1 MRKALEFPRI
11 DEGKLD
17 AVEALI
23 AAIAD
28 KEPGTAGAE
37 LEDLAALT
45 GKVHTDVEFA
55 EYWSWTDLDTLARLT
70 LTPEPPCIPDLSR
83 EELVELVEIIQHC
96 SVTGREWA
104 MRYYT
109 ALLRAPS
116 PCPMSWTLW
125 PPVKMWRSLQKSCS
139 RRPGKRLSNT
149 SRGSRRPRRCR
160 EPLFTCAAAAQP
172 VSHTGVCYFQRA
184 KRRKKGLFF
193 MQKGRNT
200 EQSPQLFAHL

>member
-28 KEPGTAGAE
+28 KEPGTAGEE

-45 GKVHTDVEFA
+45 GK
-55 EYWSWTDLDTLARLT
+55 
-70 LTPEPPCIPDLSR
+70 
-83 EELVELVEIIQHC
+83 
-96 SVTGREWA
+96 
-104 MRYYT
+104 
-109 ALLRAPS
+109 
-116 PCPMSWTLW
+116 
-125 PPVKMWRSLQKSCS
+125 
-139 RRPGKRLSNT
+139 
-149 SRGSRRPRRCR
+149 
-160 EPLFTCAAAAQP
+160 

-193 MQKGRNT
+193 VQKGRNT

>member
-55 EYWSWTDLDTLARLT
+55 GILELDGPGHIGTA
-70 LTPEPPCIPDLSR
+70 
-83 EELVELVEIIQHC
+83 H
-96 SVTGREWA
+96 TGA
-104 MRYYT
+104 GT
-109 ALLRAPS
+109 AL
-116 PCPMSWTLW
+116 CP
-125 PPVKMWRSLQKSCS
+125 
-139 RRPGKRLSNT
+139 
-149 SRGSRRPRRCR
+149 
-160 EPLFTCAAAAQP
+160 
-172 VSHTGVCYFQRA
+172 
-184 KRRKKGLFF
+184 
-193 MQKGRNT
+193 
-200 EQSPQLFAHL
+200 

>member
-70 LTPEPPCIPDLSR
+70 LAPEPPCIPDLSR

-109 ALLRAPS
+109 ALLR
-116 PCPMSWTLW
+116 
-125 PPVKMWRSLQKSCS
+125 RSLSLPNVMDFVASGEDVEVIAEKL
-139 RRPGKRLSNT
+139 LSNT
-149 SRGSRRPRRCR
+149 SRGSRRPRWCW

>member
-109 ALLRAPS
+109 ALLR
-116 PCPMSWTLW
+116 
-125 PPVKMWRSLQKSCS
+125 RSLSLPNVMDFGRQAML
-139 RRPGKRLSNT
+139 RRWSATVTK
-149 SRGSRRPRRCR
+149 
-160 EPLFTCAAAAQP
+160 
-172 VSHTGVCYFQRA
+172 
-184 KRRKKGLFF
+184 
-193 MQKGRNT
+193 
-200 EQSPQLFAHL
+200 

>member
-83 EELVELVEIIQHC
+83 EELVELVETIQHC

-109 ALLRAPS
+109 ALLR
-116 PCPMSWTLW
+116 
-125 PPVKMWRSLQKSCS
+125 RSLSLPNVMDFVASGEDVEVIAEKLLQ
-139 RRPGKRLSNT
+139 
-149 SRGSRRPRRCR
+149 
-160 EPLFTCAAAAQP
+160 AA
-172 VSHTGVCYFQRA
+172 R
-184 KRRKKGLFF
+184 
-193 MQKGRNT
+193 
-200 EQSPQLFAHL
+200 

>member
-70 LTPEPPCIPDLSR
+70 LAPEPPCIPDLSR

-104 MRYYT
+104 MR
-109 ALLRAPS
+109 
-116 PCPMSWTLW
+116 
-125 PPVKMWRSLQKSCS
+125 
-139 RRPGKRLSNT
+139 
-149 SRGSRRPRRCR
+149 GSRRPRWCR

>member
-55 EYWSWTDLDTLARLT
+55 GILELDGPGHIGTAHTDA
-70 LTPEPPCIPDLSR
+70 
-83 EELVELVEIIQHC
+83 
-96 SVTGREWA
+96 G
-104 MRYYT
+104 T
-109 ALLRAPS
+109 ALYPR
-116 PCPMSWTLW
+116 
-125 PPVKMWRSLQKSCS
+125 PV
-139 RRPGKRLSNT
+139 P
-149 SRGSRRPRRCR
+149 
-160 EPLFTCAAAAQP
+160 
-172 VSHTGVCYFQRA
+172 
-184 KRRKKGLFF
+184 
-193 MQKGRNT
+193 GRNW
-200 EQSPQLFAHL
+200 

>member
-1 MRKALEFPRI
+1 MANLQNS
-11 DEGKLD
+11 GKVKKTLRFQRCRFTPQLKIYYLFSSSNPD

-109 ALLRAPS
+109 ALLR
-116 PCPMSWTLW
+116 
-125 PPVKMWRSLQKSCS
+125 RSLSLPNVMDFVASGEDVEVIAEKLLQ
-139 RRPGKRLSNT
+139 
-149 SRGSRRPRRCR
+149 
-160 EPLFTCAAAAQP
+160 AA
-172 VSHTGVCYFQRA
+172 R
-184 KRRKKGLFF
+184 
-193 MQKGRNT
+193 
-200 EQSPQLFAHL
+200 

>member
-55 EYWSWTDLDTLARLT
+55 EYWSWTALDTLARLT
-70 LTPEPPCIPDLSR
+70 GAGTALYPRPVPGG
-83 EELVELVEIIQHC
+83 
-96 SVTGREWA
+96 TGRA
-104 MRYYT
+104 CGNHP
-109 ALLRAPS
+109 ALL
-116 PCPMSWTLW
+116 CH
-125 PPVKMWRSLQKSCS
+125 
-139 RRPGKRLSNT
+139 RPGMGDALLH
-149 SRGSRRPRRCR
+149 G
-160 EPLFTCAAAAQP
+160 AAAPLPLPAQC
-172 VSHTGVCYFQRA
+172 H
-184 KRRKKGLFF
+184 GLC
-193 MQKGRNT
+193 GLR
-200 EQSPQLFAHL
+200 

>member
-55 EYWSWTDLDTLARLT
+55 EY
-70 LTPEPPCIPDLSR
+70 
-83 EELVELVEIIQHC
+83 
-96 SVTGREWA
+96 
-104 MRYYT
+104 
-109 ALLRAPS
+109 
-116 PCPMSWTLW
+116 
-125 PPVKMWRSLQKSCS
+125 
-139 RRPGKRLSNT
+139 
-149 SRGSRRPRRCR
+149 
-160 EPLFTCAAAAQP
+160 
-172 VSHTGVCYFQRA
+172 
-184 KRRKKGLFF
+184 
-193 MQKGRNT
+193 
-200 EQSPQLFAHL
+200 